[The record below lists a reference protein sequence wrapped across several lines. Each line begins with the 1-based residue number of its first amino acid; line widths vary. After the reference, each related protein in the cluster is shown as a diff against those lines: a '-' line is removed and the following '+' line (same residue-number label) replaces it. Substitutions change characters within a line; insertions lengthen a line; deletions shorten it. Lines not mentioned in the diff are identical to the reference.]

1 METARR
7 LCYDTEKGVW
17 HMQTKTQAPVETA
30 SFSRRKRCL
39 NWLKNAFTNPYN
51 LLVIVSI
58 VALSVLVVWPLL
70 QMVLTTFQL
79 APSEARRVKG
89 TPGDWTL
96 YYWQRILNSS
106 VSANMLYRPL
116 LNSLLIASCVSVG
129 SILVGGLIAWLMV
142 RSDLPGKKFF
152 SLAVIIP
159 YMIPSWCK
167 SMAWISV
174 FKTPRIGGSAGFLS
188 YLGITVPEWLAY
200 GPVAIICVL
209 IIHYYAYA
217 YLLMSA
223 ALRSINSELE
233 EMGEIIGAP
242 RRMMLSKITFP
253 LVLPSIL
260 SSFILI
266 FSKSMGTFGVP
277 AFLGMKVSYYTIST
291 MLYSS
296 IKQQQTAVAYTI
308 SLILISIAAI
318 VIFLN
323 QRALGTR
330 KSYATIGGKGGRS
343 NVLSLKKGKVPITVL
358 LACFLG
364 FAVVLPIGILIL
376 QSLMLKLG
384 DFSLSN
390 LTLHYWIGQ
399 GVKGIFNS
407 EPGVLVNPQ
416 FYQVLKNSLKLVVIA
431 SFIATIF
438 GQLIGYVNSRGRH
451 LKSGKLVEQL
461 VFIPYLIPSIAFG
474 AMYLSM
480 FSTAKT
486 VTLFGHTLTV
496 LPSLYGTF
504 ALLVLVTVVK
514 NLPFSS
520 RAGTAN
526 MLQISVELEEAA
538 HISGA
543 HFLTRF
549 RKIVFPLSKNGFMS
563 GFMLI
568 FMAIMKELDLLVIL
582 ISPTTQTMPYM
593 AYSYMSGGM
602 EQYSN
607 VVAILMFLVVFLIY
621 WIANKFF
628 NADISQGF

>member
-1 METARR
+1 
-7 LCYDTEKGVW
+7 
-17 HMQTKTQAPVETA
+17 MQTKTQASVETA

-399 GVKGIFNS
+399 GVKEIFNS

>member
-1 METARR
+1 
-7 LCYDTEKGVW
+7 
-17 HMQTKTQAPVETA
+17 MQTKTQAPVETA

-399 GVKGIFNS
+399 GVKEIFNS

-549 RKIVFPLSKNGFMS
+549 RKIV
-563 GFMLI
+563 
-568 FMAIMKELDLLVIL
+568 L
-582 ISPTTQTMPYM
+582 ISPRC
-593 AYSYMSGGM
+593 
-602 EQYSN
+602 
-607 VVAILMFLVVFLIY
+607 VLVGSP
-621 WIANKFF
+621 
-628 NADISQGF
+628 IS

>member
-30 SFSRRKRCL
+30 FFSRRKRCL

-51 LLVIVSI
+51 LLVIVS
-58 VALSVLVVWPLL
+58 VLALSILVVWPLL

-343 NVLSLKKGKVPITVL
+343 NVLSLKKGKVPITIL
-358 LACFLG
+358 LACFLA

-399 GVKGIFNS
+399 GVKEIFNS

>member
-1 METARR
+1 
-7 LCYDTEKGVW
+7 
-17 HMQTKTQAPVETA
+17 MQTKTQAPVETA

-399 GVKGIFNS
+399 GVKEIFNS

-438 GQLIGYVNSRGRH
+438 GQLIGYVNSCGRH

>member
-1 METARR
+1 
-7 LCYDTEKGVW
+7 
-17 HMQTKTQAPVETA
+17 MQTKTQAPVETA
-30 SFSRRKRCL
+30 SFSRRKKCL

-51 LLVIVSI
+51 LLVIVS
-58 VALSVLVVWPLL
+58 VLALSILVVWPLL

-390 LTLHYWIGQ
+390 LTLHYWVGQ
-399 GVKGIFNS
+399 GVKEIFNS

>member
-1 METARR
+1 MMQMR
-7 LCYDTEKGVW
+7 LQNERE
-17 HMQTKTQAPVETA
+17 AP
-30 SFSRRKRCL
+30 SFSKGRRWR
-39 NWLKNAFTNPYN
+39 NGLKNTFTNPYN
-51 LLVIVSI
+51 LLVLVSVI
-58 VALSVLVVWPLL
+58 ALGVFVVWPLL
-70 QMVLTTFQL
+70 QMIFTTFQL
-79 APSEARRVKG
+79 SAADARRAKG
-89 TPGDWTL
+89 SAGEWTL
-96 YYWQRILNSS
+96 YYWQRILTSNVSS
-106 VSANMLYRPL
+106 NMLYRPL
-116 LNSLLIASCVSVG
+116 MNSLMIALCVAVG

-142 RSDLPGKKFF
+142 RSDLPCKRFF
-152 SLAVIIP
+152 SLAMIIP

-188 YLGITVPEWLAY
+188 YLGVMVPEWLAY

-217 YLLMSA
+217 YLLISA

-242 RRMMLSKITFP
+242 RTLMLRKITFP

-266 FSKSMGTFGVP
+266 FSKAMGTFGVP

-308 SLILISIAAI
+308 SLILIAIAAV
-318 VIFLN
+318 VIFIN
-323 QRALGTR
+323 QRVLGTR

-343 NVLSLKKGKVPITVL
+343 NVLSLKGSKGPILVL
-358 LACFLG
+358 MFAFLG
-364 FAVVLPIGILIL
+364 FAVLLPIGILIL

-384 DFSLSN
+384 DFSMSN
-390 LTLHYWIGQ
+390 LTLHYWIGS
-399 GVKGIFNS
+399 GVKEIFNS

-416 FYQVLKNSLKLVVIA
+416 FYQVLGNSLKLVIVA
-431 SFIATIF
+431 SLIATIF

-451 LKSGKLVEQL
+451 LKSGRLVEQL

-486 VTLFGHTLTV
+486 VTLFGHTLTL

-520 RAGTAN
+520 RAGTSN

-538 HISGA
+538 HIQGVG
-543 HFLTRF
+543 FFKRF
-549 RKIVFPLSKNGFMS
+549 ARIVFPLSKNGFMS

-582 ISPTTQTMPYM
+582 ISPSTQTMPYM

-602 EQYSN
+602 DQYSN
-607 VVAILMFLVVFLIY
+607 VVAIIMFLVVFLIY

>member
-1 METARR
+1 
-7 LCYDTEKGVW
+7 
-17 HMQTKTQAPVETA
+17 MQTKTQTPVETA

-399 GVKGIFNS
+399 GVKEIFNS

-543 HFLTRF
+543 HF
-549 RKIVFPLSKNGFMS
+549 
-563 GFMLI
+563 
-568 FMAIMKELDLLVIL
+568 
-582 ISPTTQTMPYM
+582 
-593 AYSYMSGGM
+593 
-602 EQYSN
+602 
-607 VVAILMFLVVFLIY
+607 
-621 WIANKFF
+621 
-628 NADISQGF
+628 

>member
-1 METARR
+1 
-7 LCYDTEKGVW
+7 
-17 HMQTKTQAPVETA
+17 MQTKTQAPVETA

-399 GVKGIFNS
+399 GVKEIFNS

-602 EQYSN
+602 GQYSN

>member
-51 LLVIVSI
+51 LLVIVS
-58 VALSVLVVWPLL
+58 VLALSILVVWPLL

-399 GVKGIFNS
+399 GVKEIFNS

>member
-1 METARR
+1 
-7 LCYDTEKGVW
+7 
-17 HMQTKTQAPVETA
+17 MQTKTQAPVETA
-30 SFSRRKRCL
+30 SFFRRKRCL

-399 GVKGIFNS
+399 GVKEIFNS

>member
-200 GPVAIICVL
+200 GPVAIIFVL

-343 NVLSLKKGKVPITVL
+343 NVLSLKKGKAPITIL
-358 LACFLG
+358 LACFLA

-390 LTLHYWIGQ
+390 LTLHYWVGQ
-399 GVKGIFNS
+399 GVKEIFNS

-431 SFIATIF
+431 SFVATIF

-486 VTLFGHTLTV
+486 VTLFGHTLTL

-504 ALLVLVTVVK
+504 TLLVLVTVVK

-543 HFLTRF
+543 HFMKRF
-549 RKIVFPLSKNGFMS
+549 RRIVFPLSKNGFMS

>member
-1 METARR
+1 
-7 LCYDTEKGVW
+7 
-17 HMQTKTQAPVETA
+17 MQSTTQIQVETA
-30 SFSRRKRCL
+30 SFSKRKRCL

-51 LLVIVSI
+51 LLVIVSV

-188 YLGITVPEWLAY
+188 HLGITVPEWLAY

-399 GVKGIFNS
+399 GVKEIFNS

>member
-1 METARR
+1 
-7 LCYDTEKGVW
+7 
-17 HMQTKTQAPVETA
+17 MQSTTQIQVETA
-30 SFSRRKRCL
+30 SFSKRKRCL

-51 LLVIVSI
+51 LLVIVSV

-89 TPGDWTL
+89 APGDWTL

-277 AFLGMKVSYYTIST
+277 AFLGMKVSYYMIST

-343 NVLSLKKGKVPITVL
+343 NVLSLKKGKAPITIL
-358 LACFLG
+358 LACFLA

-399 GVKGIFNS
+399 GVKEIFNS

>member
-1 METARR
+1 
-7 LCYDTEKGVW
+7 
-17 HMQTKTQAPVETA
+17 MQTKTQAPVETA

-399 GVKGIFNS
+399 GVKEIFNS

-486 VTLFGHTLTV
+486 VTFFGHTLTV

>member
-1 METARR
+1 
-7 LCYDTEKGVW
+7 
-17 HMQTKTQAPVETA
+17 MQTKTQAPVETA

-79 APSEARRVKG
+79 APSEVRRVKG

-399 GVKGIFNS
+399 GVKEIFNS

>member
-1 METARR
+1 
-7 LCYDTEKGVW
+7 
-17 HMQTKTQAPVETA
+17 MQTKTQAPVETA

-174 FKTPRIGGSAGFLS
+174 YKTPRIGGSAGFLS

-242 RRMMLSKITFP
+242 RRKMLSKITFP

-399 GVKGIFNS
+399 GVKEIFNS

>member
-30 SFSRRKRCL
+30 SFSRRKKCL

-51 LLVIVSI
+51 LLVIVS
-58 VALSVLVVWPLL
+58 VLALSILVVWPLL

-399 GVKGIFNS
+399 GVKEIFNS

>member
-1 METARR
+1 
-7 LCYDTEKGVW
+7 
-17 HMQTKTQAPVETA
+17 MQTKTQAPVETA

-174 FKTPRIGGSAGFLS
+174 FKTPRIAGFLS

-343 NVLSLKKGKVPITVL
+343 NVLSLKKGKVPITIL

-399 GVKGIFNS
+399 GVKEIFNS

>member
-1 METARR
+1 
-7 LCYDTEKGVW
+7 
-17 HMQTKTQAPVETA
+17 MQTKTQAPVETA

-343 NVLSLKKGKVPITVL
+343 NVLSLKKGKVPITIL

-399 GVKGIFNS
+399 GVKEIFNS

-496 LPSLYGTF
+496 LPSLYATF

>member
-1 METARR
+1 
-7 LCYDTEKGVW
+7 
-17 HMQTKTQAPVETA
+17 MQTKTQAPVETA

-399 GVKGIFNS
+399 GVKEIFNS

-451 LKSGKLVEQL
+451 LKYGKLVEQL

>member
-1 METARR
+1 
-7 LCYDTEKGVW
+7 
-17 HMQTKTQAPVETA
+17 MQTKTQAPVETA

-266 FSKSMGTFGVP
+266 FSKSMGMFGVP

-399 GVKGIFNS
+399 GVKEIFNS

>member
-1 METARR
+1 MEPAER
-7 LCYDTEKGVW
+7 LCYDSQKGVW

-51 LLVIVSI
+51 LLVIVS
-58 VALSVLVVWPLL
+58 VVVLSILVVWPLL
-70 QMVLTTFQL
+70 QMVLTTFRL
-79 APSEARRVKG
+79 APAEARRVKG

-323 QRALGTR
+323 QRALGSR

-343 NVLSLKKGKVPITVL
+343 NVLSLKKGKVPITIL
-358 LACFLG
+358 LVCFLA

-390 LTLHYWIGQ
+390 LTLHYWVGQ
-399 GVKGIFNS
+399 GVKEIFNS

-486 VTLFGHTLTV
+486 ITLFGHTLTV

-543 HFLTRF
+543 RFMTRF

>member
-1 METARR
+1 MQTRLPNEKEKETPSFSKSRR
-7 LCYDTEKGVW
+7 LRNG
-17 HMQTKTQAPVETA
+17 
-30 SFSRRKRCL
+30 
-39 NWLKNAFTNPYN
+39 LKNTFTNPYN
-51 LLVIVSI
+51 LLVLVSVI
-58 VALSVLVVWPLL
+58 ALGVFVVWPLL
-70 QMVLTTFQL
+70 QMIFTTFQL
-79 APSEARRVKG
+79 NAADARRVKG
-89 TPGDWTL
+89 SAGEWTL
-96 YYWQRILNSS
+96 YYWQRILNSN
-106 VSANMLYRPL
+106 VSSNMLYRPL
-116 LNSLLIASCVSVG
+116 LNSLMIALCVAVG
-129 SILVGGLIAWLMV
+129 SILVGGVIAWLMV
-142 RSDLPGKKFF
+142 RSDLPCKKFF
-152 SLAVIIP
+152 SLAMIIP

-188 YLGITVPEWLAY
+188 YLGVQVPEWLAY

-217 YLLMSA
+217 YLLISA

-233 EMGEIIGAP
+233 EMGEVLGAP
-242 RRMMLSKITFP
+242 RVLMLRKITFP

-266 FSKSMGTFGVP
+266 FSKAMGTFGVP
-277 AFLGMKVSYYTIST
+277 AFLGLKVSYYTIST
-291 MLYSS
+291 MLYNN

-308 SLILISIAAI
+308 SLVLIAIAAV
-318 VIFLN
+318 VIFIN
-323 QRALGTR
+323 QRVLGTR

-343 NVLSLKKGKVPITVL
+343 NVLSLKRSKVPILIL
-358 LACFLG
+358 LFAFLG
-364 FAVVLPIGILIL
+364 CAVLLPIGILIL

-384 DFSLSN
+384 DFSMSN
-390 LTLHYWIGQ
+390 LTLHYWIGA
-399 GVKGIFNS
+399 GVKEIFNS

-416 FYQVLKNSLKLVVIA
+416 FYQVLGNSLKLVIVA
-431 SFIATIF
+431 SLIATVF

-486 VTLFGHTLTV
+486 ITLFGHTLT
-496 LPSLYGTF
+496 LFPSLYGTF
-504 ALLVLVTVVK
+504 TLLVLVTVVK
-514 NLPFSS
+514 NLPLSS
-520 RAGTAN
+520 RAGTSN
-526 MLQISVELEEAA
+526 MLQISEELEEAA
-538 HISGA
+538 HIQGA
-543 HFLTRF
+543 GFLKRF
-549 RKIVFPLSKNGFMS
+549 GRIVFPLSKNGFMS

-582 ISPTTQTMPYM
+582 ISPSTQTMPYM

-602 EQYSN
+602 DQYSS
-607 VVAILMFLVVFLIY
+607 VVAIIMFLVVFLIY

-628 NADISQGF
+628 DADISQGF

>member
-1 METARR
+1 
-7 LCYDTEKGVW
+7 
-17 HMQTKTQAPVETA
+17 
-30 SFSRRKRCL
+30 
-39 NWLKNAFTNPYN
+39 
-51 LLVIVSI
+51 
-58 VALSVLVVWPLL
+58 
-70 QMVLTTFQL
+70 
-79 APSEARRVKG
+79 
-89 TPGDWTL
+89 
-96 YYWQRILNSS
+96 
-106 VSANMLYRPL
+106 MLYRPL
-116 LNSLLIASCVSVG
+116 LNSLMIALCVSVG
-129 SILVGGLIAWLMV
+129 SILLGGIIAWLMV
-142 RSDLPGKKFF
+142 RSDLPCKKFF

-188 YLGITVPEWLAY
+188 FLGVAVPEWLAY

-223 ALRSINSELE
+223 ALSSINSELE
-233 EMGEIIGAP
+233 EMGEIVGAP
-242 RRMMLSKITFP
+242 RSMMLRRITFP
-253 LVLPSIL
+253 LVLPAIL

-266 FSKSMGTFGVP
+266 FSKAMGTFGVP

-308 SLILISIAAI
+308 SLILIAIAAV
-318 VIFLN
+318 VIFIN

-343 NVLSLKKGKVPITVL
+343 NVLSLKKWKGPITVAL
-358 LACFLG
+358 FVFLAC
-364 FAVVLPIGILIL
+364 AVLLPIGILIL

-390 LTLHYWIGQ
+390 LTLHYWTGE
-399 GVKGIFNS
+399 GVKEIFNS

-416 FYQVLKNSLKLVVIA
+416 FYQVLGNSLKLVVVA
-431 SFIATIF
+431 S
-438 GQLIGYVNSRGRH
+438 LIGHHLRPADRLCQFQRTASSVRPAGGTAGIHSVPDSLHRLWCYVPFHVLHCQNGHH
-451 LKSGKLVEQL
+451 LWPGHH
-461 VFIPYLIPSIAFG
+461 PHAF
-474 AMYLSM
+474 
-480 FSTAKT
+480 T
-486 VTLFGHTLTV
+486 VWHLR
-496 LPSLYGTF
+496 
-504 ALLVLVTVVK
+504 LLVLVTVVK

-538 HISGA
+538 HIQGA
-543 HFLTRF
+543 GFFKRF
-549 RKIVFPLSKNGFMS
+549 GRIVLPLSKKGFMS

-582 ISPTTQTMPYM
+582 ISPSTQTMPYM

-607 VVAILMFLVVFLIY
+607 VVAILMFVVVFLIY
-621 WIANKFF
+621 WVANRFF